1 MNISEIIEREQAKAS
16 RMFGLPSVVAAF
28 EMSGSDLLNAVHA
41 GDFAPPESA
50 LGGAWRWS
58 QAAIEYE
65 VKKRY
70 LGHEPCG
77 LEINECMMMA
87 VDAAILRAENVEAAK
102 TSGPD
107 IERGQA

>member
-1 MNISEIIEREQAKAS
+1 MNISEIIEKEQEKAS
-16 RMFGLPSVVAAF
+16 RMFGLPAVAAALEF
-28 EMSGSDLLNAVHA
+28 SESNLLNAVRA

-77 LEINECMMMA
+77 LEINMRMMMA
-87 VDAAILRAENVEAAK
+87 VEAAIQCAEKAEAANAA
-102 TSGPD
+102 S
-107 IERGQA
+107 

>member
-1 MNISEIIEREQAKAS
+1 MPEKITDFIEQEQVKAS
-16 RMFGLPSVVAAF
+16 RMFGLPAVAAAL
-28 EMSGSDLLNAVHA
+28 EMSEPDLLNTVRA
-41 GDFAPPESA
+41 GGFVPPENA

-77 LEINECMMMA
+77 LEINIRMMMA
-87 VDAAILRAENVEAAK
+87 VDAAILRAEKVGAGGTA
-102 TSGPD
+102 P
-107 IERGQA
+107 